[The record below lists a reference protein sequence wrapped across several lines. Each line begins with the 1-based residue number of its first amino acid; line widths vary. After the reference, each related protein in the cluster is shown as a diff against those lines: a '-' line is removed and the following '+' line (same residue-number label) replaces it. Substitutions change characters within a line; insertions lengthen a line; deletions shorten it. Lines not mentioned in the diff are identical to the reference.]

1 MQLSN
6 KTNIF
11 SQFFW
16 HFQNWDSIL
25 NIFKKKM
32 TLIAEVFLNLR
43 TPKKVVRSI
52 SKKSCF
58 RGSFEKWHGKQ
69 TDKLLKSEREHL
81 YHIYRSLWKQFSW
94 KNSVLVIC
102 KILGLFVNPL
112 TADDKD
118 SLLNRSNLLQH
129 VQVQL
134 SQKRNI
140 FLTFF
145 FHFPNLYLILNI
157 FKNRWRSYLMYFW
170 TYGLRKTWLDKCLKS
185 PVSEDPS
192 TSNMVNGQ
200 KHCWN
205 VEDSTF
211 AIFIDPCAGKNLRTV
226 C

>member
-16 HFQNWDSIL
+16 HFQNLDSIL

-52 SKKSCF
+52 SKNSCF

-69 TDKLLKSEREHL
+69 TDKLLKSEPEHL

-170 TYGLRKTWLDKCLKS
+170 TYSLRKTWLDKCLKS
-185 PVSEDPS
+185 PVSEDPL